1 MACCQV
7 LMIIGAL
14 KMLNNTQKAIR
25 KMAWHTAQHSDHK
38 DKHIRQRAKDAQEHC
53 RKLGV
58 DWTKPLTA

>member
-1 MACCQV
+1 
-7 LMIIGAL
+7 
-14 KMLNNTQKAIR
+14 MLNNTQKAIR